1 MGQLC
6 LGLAHGA
13 VCRYGLAS
21 AFPKPLRASPDPE
34 PRAHPGVGSVADTP
48 PLVVWPGA
56 TLDCA
61 LIPLA
66 SLANRL
72 SVRWGLDLRAD
83 APAGDSAQMARD
95 FEEVLHKAKS
105 PQIGGGVKVVAFS

>member
-48 PLVVWPGA
+48 PLVVWLGA

-72 SVRWGLDLRAD
+72 PVRWGLDLSPNG
-83 APAGDSAQMARD
+83 PAGDSAQVRRD
-95 FEEVLHKAKS
+95 AKEVGH
-105 PQIGGGVKVVAFS
+105 GM